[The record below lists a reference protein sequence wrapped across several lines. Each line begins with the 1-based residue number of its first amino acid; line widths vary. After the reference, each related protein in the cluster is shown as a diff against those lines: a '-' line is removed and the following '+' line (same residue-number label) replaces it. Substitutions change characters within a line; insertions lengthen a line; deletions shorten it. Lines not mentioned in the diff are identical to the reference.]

1 MTKSRT
7 DVTHAVA
14 LAALLG
20 GAGACAESESPTPS
34 ATGEDPVEASIANLG
49 TKVTGCAAAD
59 NGFSGGTLTLTM
71 SQNEPVV
78 LSAGGGVFAANGIK
92 CTQTLSGAAKDLKTN
107 DVQKINIVGTTMDDK
122 VILDFLPGSFG
133 TKVLAAAGGISID
146 FAAGS
151 GAGNDSVMLRAG
163 SSSDTYHFASVGSPA
178 TAAYIEITNDKNAD
192 IEIKL
197 GTGTTSLT
205 ASMGGGND
213 TVIGNSVAA
222 DMDKFS
228 GTPISVA
235 GLTSALNLTAYG
247 GAGDDKFTGG
257 DGNDA
262 FYGGAGK
269 DTFKM
274 GDLAD
279 GADIYQGDDDI
290 DTVDYHNRVGNLHVD
305 IGTDNPSV
313 EGLADLRAPGLYGA
327 SGALAG
333 KVLALVIDGAR
344 TEITFGTPA
353 NPAAVLTAINDGIN
367 GGPTGPAYATL
378 TGKNHLLISSSTKVL
393 ATSFVKVED
402 DPGVAATAGNAP
414 YTTVGVAVGSY
425 SHAAS
430 PSTLPV
436 TGNAD
441 LTGITFANLMGKT
454 LYLVVDGV
462 FVKVP
467 FTTTPAD
474 AAAVVATIDTAIATA
489 LNTTG
494 VKYATLDPATN
505 FLKLDATKTID
516 VKLGTAAYGLAGG
529 AASAATA
536 LGFRSSYEVAAVGT
550 TYGATGDLASTTVAL
565 VIDGARVEKAYGA
578 GAGPANAAAFIAD
591 INGVADTALG
601 TTGVKYA
608 SLSAAGNVVISSN
621 TDVANLSAVRAVGNS
636 AIAAATADA
645 AATLGIGG
653 RGSIIVGN
661 VDISPAALYGAT
673 GTLKAG
679 TMSLLLAINGE
690 YVAVDLTTTA
700 ATDASDLVS
709 KINTAVS
716 GVAALSGIP
725 TVASLTDSGKHLRLS
740 ANWIQVMNAAA
751 GATYT
756 SAQTALN
763 LRPAQGAR
771 RDSYDA
777 DDGLVGEFDD
787 VRYSTENI
795 TSGSGDDVLIGSALK
810 NTIKGGAGNDL
821 ISGGAM
827 ASAASTGDADA
838 LQGEAGNDTFVQPM
852 FDARAVLTG
861 GDGDNVAD
869 FSGRSLTVELK
880 NNGTADDG
888 EPTTELANIASDIK
902 TMIGGFGADKLTG
915 GSGDD
920 TLIGG
925 PGADELTGGAGN
937 DTVSYASSPAGVTV
951 DLCFGGT
958 SNMSCPS
965 SSDGYGASAEKVY
978 QVEHLIG
985 SPYVDNL
992 SSTTATAS
1000 IDLTIEGGA
1009 SGDMITGGPGSDT
1022 IFGDAG
1028 DDVLAGGAGDDQL
1041 QGDAGD
1047 DSLDGGGG
1055 DADICLTDS
1064 SDDPVVHP
1072 KLNCEL

>member
-1 MTKSRT
+1 MTKPRT

-20 GAGACAESESPTPS
+20 GAGACAENESPTPS
-34 ATGEDPVEASIANLG
+34 ATGEDTVEAAIANLG

-71 SQNEPVV
+71 TMNEPVV

-92 CTQTLSGAAKDLKTN
+92 CTQTVSGATKDLKTS

-122 VILDFLPGSFG
+122 IILDFLPGSFG

-163 SSSDTYHFASVGSPA
+163 ASSDTYHFASVGSPA

-192 IEIKL
+192 IEVKL

-205 ASMGGGND
+205 ASMGAGND

-228 GTPISVA
+228 GTGIVVA
-235 GLTSALNLTAYG
+235 GLTSALSLTAYG

-262 FYGGAGK
+262 FYGGAGN

-279 GADIYQGDDDI
+279 GADIYQGDADN

-333 KVLALVIDGAR
+333 KVLALVIDGVR

-367 GGPTGPAYATL
+367 GGPTGPAFATL
-378 TGKNHLLISSSTKVL
+378 TAKNHLLISSATKVL

-402 DPGVAATAGNAP
+402 DPGVAATAGNTP
-414 YTTVGVAVGSY
+414 YTTLGLTVGTYTHGT
-425 SHAAS
+425 
-430 PSTLPV
+430 TLPV
-436 TGNAD
+436 LGSAD
-441 LTGITFANLMGKT
+441 LTGITLSALMGKT

-467 FTTTPAD
+467 FTATPAD
-474 AAAVVATIDTAIATA
+474 VNALVTAIDTAIATA

-494 VKYATLDPATN
+494 VKYATLDPSTN
-505 FLKLDATKTID
+505 FLKLDATKTIE
-516 VKLGTAAYGLAGG
+516 VKLGTAAYGLAGS

-536 LGFRSSYEVAAVGT
+536 LGFRSSYEVPSVAT
-550 TYGATGDLASTTVAL
+550 TYGASGDLASTTVAL
-565 VIDGARVEKAYGA
+565 VIDGARVEHAYGA
-578 GAGPANAAAFIAD
+578 AAGPADASAFIAD
-591 INGVADTALG
+591 INTAADLALG

-608 SLSAAGNVVISSN
+608 SLNAAGKVVISSN
-621 TDVANLSAVRAVGNS
+621 TDVANLSAVRAVANP
-636 AIAAATADA
+636 AIAAATADG
-645 AATLGIGG
+645 AATLGISAAK
-653 RGSIIVGN
+653 GSIIVGT
-661 VDISPAALYGAT
+661 VDISPAALYGAS
-673 GTLKAG
+673 GTLKTG
-679 TMSLLLAINGE
+679 TMSLLLTINGE
-690 YVAVDLTTTA
+690 YVAVDLNSTPP
-700 ATDASDLVS
+700 TDASNLASV
-709 KINTAVS
+709 INTAVS

-725 TVASLTDSGKHLRLS
+725 TVASITDSGKHLRLS
-740 ANWIQVMNAAA
+740 ANWIQVMNAVA

-827 ASAASTGDADA
+827 ASAAATGDADA

-869 FSGRSLTVELK
+869 FSGRSLAVELK

-888 EPTTELANIASDIK
+888 EPTTELSNIASDIK
-902 TMIGGFGADKLTG
+902 TMIGGFGADKITG

-925 PGADELTGGAGN
+925 PGSDELTGGAGN
-937 DTVSYASSPAGVTV
+937 DTVSYASSPAGVIV

-958 SNMSCPS
+958 SNMGCTS
-965 SSDGYGASAEKVY
+965 SSDGFGASSEKVY

-992 SSTTATAS
+992 SSTTATATTE
-1000 IDLTIEGGA
+1000 LTIEGGA

-1022 IFGDAG
+1022 IYGDAG
-1028 DDVLAGGAGDDQL
+1028 DDVIVGGAGDDQL

-1055 DADICLTDS
+1055 DADICLTDI
-1064 SDDPVVHP
+1064 SDDTVVHP